1 MKILL
6 LVIPILLILIF
17 LNPAVVFA
25 HQTVQIGNL
34 TLEVGWVNE
43 PPMVDLLNQVWL
55 SVSEE
60 DNPIRNALKDVS
72 TSVTYGGLSK
82 ELRFLPSE
90 QSAGAY
96 VADIIP
102 KKIGSYSLS
111 INGKINDQNVDT
123 KVAIEDVET
132 TDKLAFPIESSGT
145 TESTQNIAKQ
155 MGPLIND
162 ISKQIRDSNNEI
174 NSTQSLIIESLDKID
189 SIQKDIDII
198 YLMIYIAIA
207 LGVAGIILSFY
218 RIKIVA

>member
-6 LVIPILLILIF
+6 LVITALLILIF
-17 LNPAVVFA
+17 FNPSVVFG
-25 HQTVQIGNL
+25 HKTVQIGNL

-43 PPMVDLLNQVWL
+43 PPMVDLLNQLWL

-60 DNPIRNALKDVS
+60 DNPVRNALKDVS

-90 QSAGAY
+90 ESAGAY

-111 INGKINDQNVDT
+111 INGKINDQNVD
-123 KVAIEDVET
+123 KNVEIEDVET
-132 TDKLAFPIESSGT
+132 TDKLAFPIESGGT

>member
-6 LVIPILLILIF
+6 LVIPISLILIF
-17 LNPAVVFA
+17 FNTATVFA
-25 HQTVQIGNL
+25 HKEVQIGNI

-55 SVSEE
+55 AISEE
-60 DNPIRNALKDVS
+60 DNPVRNALKDVS

-90 QSAGAY
+90 ESAGAY

-102 KKIGSYSLS
+102 KKIGSYSVS

-123 KVAIEDVET
+123 NVEIEDVET
-132 TDKLAFPIESSGT
+132 TDKLSFPIESGATS
-145 TESTQNIAKQ
+145 ESTENIAKQ

-162 ISKQIRDSNNEI
+162 LSKQIRDSNTEI
-174 NSTQSLIIESLDKID
+174 NSTQSLIVESLDKID
-189 SIQKDIDII
+189 SIKKDIDVI
-198 YLMIYIAIA
+198 YLMIYVAIA
-207 LGVAGIILSFY
+207 LGAAGIILSFY

>member
-6 LVIPILLILIF
+6 LVLPIMLILIF
-17 LNPAVVFA
+17 LNPSVVFA

-43 PPMVDLLNQVWL
+43 PPMIDLLNQVWL

-174 NSTQSLIIESLDKID
+174 NSTQSLIAESLDKID
-189 SIQKDIDII
+189 SIQKDIDVI
-198 YLMIYIAIA
+198 YLMIYVAIA
-207 LGVAGIILSFY
+207 LGAAGIILSFY
-218 RIKIVA
+218 RTKIVA

>member
-6 LVIPILLILIF
+6 LVLPIGLILIS
-17 LNPAVVFA
+17 LNPSVVFA

-43 PPMVDLLNQVWL
+43 PPMVDLLNQLWL

-174 NSTQSLIIESLDKID
+174 NSTQSLIAESLDKID
-189 SIQKDIDII
+189 SIQKDIDVI
-198 YLMIYIAIA
+198 YLMIYVAIA
-207 LGVAGIILSFY
+207 LGAAGIILSFY
-218 RIKIVA
+218 RTKIVA

>member
-6 LVIPILLILIF
+6 LVIPISLILIF
-17 LNPAVVFA
+17 FNPAVVSA

-60 DNPIRNALKDVS
+60 DNPVRNALKDVS
-72 TSVTYGGLSK
+72 TSITYGGLAK

-90 QSAGAY
+90 ESAGSY
-96 VADIIP
+96 VSDIIP

-123 KVAIEDVET
+123 NVEIEDVET
-132 TDKLAFPIESSGT
+132 TDKLSFPIESGGT

-174 NSTQSLIIESLDKID
+174 NSTQSLIVESLDKID
-189 SIQKDIDII
+189 SIQKDIDVI
-198 YLMIYIAIA
+198 YLMIYVAIA
-207 LGVAGIILSFY
+207 LGAAGIILSFY
-218 RIKIVA
+218 RIKIEA